1 MLRKQIYIAV
11 EQEKKLKRTAAARG
25 VSEAQLIRE
34 PIDRAVVVSGRGV
47 KDRAAW
53 EREKARMLARG
64 EEEPVPA
71 RRRWTREEL
80 YDERLDRH
88 G

>member
-11 EQEKKLKRTAAARG
+11 EQEGKLKRTAAARG

-34 PIDRAVVVSGRGV
+34 AINRAVVVPGRGV
-47 KDRAAW
+47 KDRDAW
-53 EREKARMLARG
+53 RREKARMLARARQG
-64 EEEPVPA
+64 PLPA
-71 RRRWTREEL
+71 RKCWTREEL
-80 YDERLDRH
+80 YLRRD